1 MMKKFKKLPVRCNHH
16 CFGCSPINTAG
27 LKMTFATDGESVIS
41 SLKVPEHL
49 CGWDHL
55 VHGGVIAT
63 ILDEIMSWTAIHLL
77 KKIILTKSVSIDFI
91 KPVYIGKMLTA
102 KGRVIKLK
110 SKREALMEGV
120 IISDSNEICA
130 RSQGTFVLFTAEVAK
145 RLNIMDEKALKMFM
159 GIIEGSP

>member
-1 MMKKFKKLPVRCNHH
+1 M
-16 CFGCSPINTAG
+16 NTAG

-49 CGWDHL
+49 CGWNNL

-77 KKIILTKSVSIDFI
+77 KKIILTKSVSIEFV

-102 KGRVIKLK
+102 KGRVLEVK
-110 SKREALMEGV
+110 SKREALLEGV
-120 IISDSNEICA
+120 IINDSNELCA
-130 RSQGTFVLFTAEVAK
+130 RSQGTFVLFSAEVAK
-145 RLNIMDEKALKMFM
+145 RLNIMDAQGLETFK
-159 GIIEGSP
+159 GIFEGLP

>member
-1 MMKKFKKLPVRCNHH
+1 MMEKFKKLPVRRNHQ
-16 CFGCSPINTAG
+16 CFGCSPMNTAG

-63 ILDEIMSWTAIHLL
+63 ILDEIMSWAALHLL

-120 IISDSNEICA
+120 IVNDSNEICA

-159 GIIEGSP
+159 GIIEGPP

>member
-1 MMKKFKKLPVRCNHH
+1 MEKFKKLPVRRNHQ
-16 CFGCSPINTAG
+16 CFGCSPMNTAG

-49 CGWDHL
+49 CGWNNL

-77 KKIILTKSVSIDFI
+77 KKIILTKSVSIEFV

-102 KGRVIKLK
+102 KGRVLEVK
-110 SKREALMEGV
+110 SKREALLEGV
-120 IISDSNEICA
+120 IINDSNELCA
-130 RSQGTFVLFTAEVAK
+130 RSQGTFVLFSAEVAK
-145 RLNIMDEKALKMFM
+145 RLNIMDAQGLETFK
-159 GIIEGSP
+159 GIFEGLP